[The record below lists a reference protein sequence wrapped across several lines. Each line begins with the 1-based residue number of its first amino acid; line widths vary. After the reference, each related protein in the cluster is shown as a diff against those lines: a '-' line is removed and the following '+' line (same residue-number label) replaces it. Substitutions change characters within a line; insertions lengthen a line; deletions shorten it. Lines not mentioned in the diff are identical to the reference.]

1 MMRVAI
7 LGATSEIAKD
17 VINLLG
23 KYPQYE
29 LGLFSR
35 HPELVSQWVS
45 SLNLPTQ
52 PQSLA
57 LDEFNHSR
65 HFDAIVNFIGAGNPQ
80 RIQEIGDEI
89 VHVTQHYD
97 NMVMNYLERFPQC
110 RYIFL
115 SSGSI
120 FGPDFALPVD
130 IHSRAN
136 LQDNALLASNWYSK
150 AKLAAECEHRLHSH
164 LSIVDVRVF
173 NYFSRSQNL
182 SSSYLMTVI
191 ARAIKNGGILKT
203 NAANL
208 VRDYIHPS
216 DFSHLLMAI
225 FNAAPLNTA
234 LDCYSQAPIDKFSLL
249 NALSEQFNL
258 EFEIAK
264 SGIDENPT
272 GNKSNYYSLNKAAG
286 SLGYVPQHSS
296 LSGILT
302 EMQALMSG
310 LSHF

>member
-1 MMRVAI
+1 MMRIAI

-23 KYPQYE
+23 KHPQYE
-29 LGLFSR
+29 LSLFSR
-35 HPELVSQWVS
+35 CPELVSQWAS

-65 HFDAIVNFIGAGNPQ
+65 HFDVIINFIGASNPQ
-80 RIQEIGDEI
+80 RIQQIGDDI
-89 VHVTQHYD
+89 LDVTQRYD

-130 IHSRAN
+130 INSRAD
-136 LQDNALLASNWYSK
+136 LQDNTLSASNWYSK
-150 AKLAAECEHRLHSH
+150 AKLAAECEHRLHNH
-164 LSIVDVRVF
+164 LSIVDVRIF

-182 SSSYLMTVI
+182 SSSFLMTDI
-191 ARAIKNGGILKT
+191 ARALKNGEMLKT
-203 NAANL
+203 NAMSL

-216 DFSHLLMAI
+216 DFTNLIIAI
-225 FNAAPLNTA
+225 FNSTPMNTA
-234 LDCYSQAPIDKFSLL
+234 LDCYSQSPVDKFTLL
-249 NALSEQFNL
+249 EALHEQFNL
-258 EFEIAK
+258 QFEITKA
-264 SGIDENPT
+264 GIDQNPT
-272 GNKSNYYSLNKAAG
+272 GNKSNYYSLNKAAA
-286 SLGYVPQHSS
+286 SLGYVTQHSS

-302 EMQALMSG
+302 EMQALISG

>member
-23 KYPQYE
+23 KHSQYE
-29 LGLFSR
+29 LSLFSR
-35 HPELVSQWVS
+35 HPELVSQWAS
-45 SLNLPTQ
+45 SLHLPTQ

-57 LDEFNHSR
+57 LDEFTYAR

-80 RIQEIGDEI
+80 RIQQIGDEI
-89 VHVTQHYD
+89 LHVTQHYD
-97 NMVMNYLERFPQC
+97 DMVMNYLEYFPQC
-110 RYIFL
+110 RYVFL

-120 FGPDFALPVD
+120 FGPDFSLPVD
-130 IHSRAN
+130 IHSHAN
-136 LQDNALLASNWYSK
+136 LQDNTLLPSNWYSK
-150 AKLAAECEHRLHSH
+150 AKLAAECKHRLHNH

-182 SSSYLMTVI
+182 SSSYLMTDI
-191 ARAIKNGGILKT
+191 ARAIQNGEILKT
-203 NAANL
+203 NATNI

-216 DFSHLLMAI
+216 DFSHLLIAI
-225 FNAAPLNTA
+225 FNSTPMNTA
-234 LDCYSQAPIDKFSLL
+234 LDCYSQSPIDKFSLL

-258 EFEIAK
+258 RFEIAK
-264 SGIDENPT
+264 AGIDENPT
-272 GNKSNYYSLNKAAG
+272 GNKSNYYSLNKAAA
-286 SLGYVPQHSS
+286 SLSYVPQYSS

>member
-136 LQDNALLASNWYSK
+136 LQENTLLASNWYSK
-150 AKLAAECEHRLHSH
+150 AKLAAECEHRLHNH
-164 LSIVDVRVF
+164 LSIVDIRVF

-182 SSSYLMTVI
+182 SSSYLMSDT
-191 ARAIKNGGILKT
+191 ARAIQDGTILLT
-203 NAANL
+203 SAENI
-208 VRDYIHPS
+208 VRDYIHPT
-216 DFSHLLMAI
+216 DFSNLLIAI
-225 FNAAPLNTA
+225 LNSDPLNTA
-234 LDCYSQAPIDKFSLL
+234 LDCYSQLPIDKFGLL
-249 NALSEQFNL
+249 NALSEKFNL
-258 EFEIAK
+258 HFEIEK
-264 SGIDENPT
+264 VGIDQNPT
-272 GNKSNYYSLNKAAG
+272 GNKSNYYSLNKTAA
-286 SLGYVPQHSS
+286 SLGYTPQYSS
-296 LSGILT
+296 LSGILA
-302 EMQALMSG
+302 ELQALGSG
-310 LSHF
+310 LSYF